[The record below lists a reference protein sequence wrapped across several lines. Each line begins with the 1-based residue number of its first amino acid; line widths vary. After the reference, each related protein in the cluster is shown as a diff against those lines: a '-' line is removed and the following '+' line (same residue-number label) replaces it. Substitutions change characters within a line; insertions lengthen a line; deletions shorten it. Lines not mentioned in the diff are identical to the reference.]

1 MKNTFLSEMKLR
13 GFISQCTDLEKLE
26 KISLKKSIKA
36 YKTWGKKKFMGKE
49 FMGQIRSTFLIKDK
63 KILNEWRNVRVKEH
77 AKEVLKTLNSAV
89 ANAENNN
96 NLDIDKL
103 FVKEA
108 YVGKS
113 LRMKRFRPM
122 SKGRAFQIIKPFSRL
137 TLVLEERL

>member
-1 MKNTFLSEMKLR
+1 MN
-13 GFISQCTDLEKLE
+13 I
-26 KISLKKSIKA
+26 LKFSNK
-36 YKTWGKKKFMGKE
+36 
-49 FMGQIRSTFLIKDK
+49 
-63 KILNEWRNVRVKEH
+63 RVS
-77 AKEVLKTLNSAV
+77 KEVLKTLNSAI

-137 TLVLEERL
+137 TLILEEAI

>member
-1 MKNTFLSEMKLR
+1 MSKEVKAVNKMIRTSSQKLNL
-13 GFISQCTDLEKLE
+13 I
-26 KISLKKSIKA
+26 
-36 YKTWGKKKFMGKE
+36 
-49 FMGQIRSTFLIKDK
+49 IKDIRK
-63 KILNEWRNVRVKEH
+63 KDINAAVNILKFSNKRVS
-77 AKEVLKTLNSAV
+77 KEVLKTLNSAV

-103 FVKEA
+103 VVKEA

-137 TLVLEERL
+137 TLVLEERA

>member
-1 MKNTFLSEMKLR
+1 MSKEVKAINKMIRTSSQKLNLIVKDIR
-13 GFISQCTDLEKLE
+13 KKDINSALN
-26 KISLKKSIKA
+26 ILKFSNK
-36 YKTWGKKKFMGKE
+36 
-49 FMGQIRSTFLIKDK
+49 
-63 KILNEWRNVRVKEH
+63 RVS
-77 AKEVLKTLNSAV
+77 KEVLKTLNSAV

-137 TLVLEERL
+137 TLVLEERI

>member
-1 MKNTFLSEMKLR
+1 MSKEVKAINKMIRTSSQKLNLIVKDIR
-13 GFISQCTDLEKLE
+13 KKDINAALN
-26 KISLKKSIKA
+26 ILKFSNK
-36 YKTWGKKKFMGKE
+36 
-49 FMGQIRSTFLIKDK
+49 
-63 KILNEWRNVRVKEH
+63 RVS
-77 AKEVLKTLNSAV
+77 KEVLKTLNSAV

-96 NLDIDKL
+96 NLDIDNL

>member
-1 MKNTFLSEMKLR
+1 MSKEVKAINKMIRTSSQKLNLIVKDIR
-13 GFISQCTDLEKLE
+13 KKDINSALN
-26 KISLKKSIKA
+26 ILKFSNK
-36 YKTWGKKKFMGKE
+36 
-49 FMGQIRSTFLIKDK
+49 
-63 KILNEWRNVRVKEH
+63 RVS
-77 AKEVLKTLNSAV
+77 KEVLKTLNSAV

-137 TLVLEERL
+137 TLILEERL

>member
-1 MKNTFLSEMKLR
+1 MYKEVKAINKMIRTSSQKLNL
-13 GFISQCTDLEKLE
+13 I
-26 KISLKKSIKA
+26 
-36 YKTWGKKKFMGKE
+36 
-49 FMGQIRSTFLIKDK
+49 IKDIRK
-63 KILNEWRNVRVKEH
+63 KDINAAVNILKFSNKRVS
-77 AKEVLKTLNSAV
+77 KEVLKTLNSAV

-103 FVKEA
+103 VVKEA

-137 TLVLEERL
+137 TLVLEERA

>member
-1 MKNTFLSEMKLR
+1 MSKEVKAINKMIRTSSQKLNLIVKDIR
-13 GFISQCTDLEKLE
+13 KKDINAALN
-26 KISLKKSIKA
+26 ILKFSNK
-36 YKTWGKKKFMGKE
+36 
-49 FMGQIRSTFLIKDK
+49 
-63 KILNEWRNVRVKEH
+63 RVS
-77 AKEVLKTLNSAV
+77 KEVLKTLNSAV

-103 FVKEA
+103 IVKEA

-137 TLVLEERL
+137 TLVLEENL

>member
-1 MKNTFLSEMKLR
+1 MSKEVKAINKMIRTSSQKLNLIVKDIR
-13 GFISQCTDLEKLE
+13 KKDINAALN
-26 KISLKKSIKA
+26 ILKFSNK
-36 YKTWGKKKFMGKE
+36 
-49 FMGQIRSTFLIKDK
+49 
-63 KILNEWRNVRVKEH
+63 RVS
-77 AKEVLKTLNSAV
+77 KEVLKTLNSAV

-108 YVGKS
+108 DVGKS

>member
-1 MKNTFLSEMKLR
+1 MSKEVKAINKMIRTSSQKLNL
-13 GFISQCTDLEKLE
+13 I
-26 KISLKKSIKA
+26 
-36 YKTWGKKKFMGKE
+36 
-49 FMGQIRSTFLIKDK
+49 IKDIRK
-63 KILNEWRNVRVKEH
+63 KDINVAVNILKFSNKRVS
-77 AKEVLKTLNSAV
+77 KEVLKTLNSAV

-103 FVKEA
+103 VVKEA

-137 TLVLEERL
+137 TLVLEERT

>member
-1 MKNTFLSEMKLR
+1 MPKEVKAINKMIRTSSQKLNLIVKDIR
-13 GFISQCTDLEKLE
+13 KKDINAALN
-26 KISLKKSIKA
+26 ILKFSNK
-36 YKTWGKKKFMGKE
+36 
-49 FMGQIRSTFLIKDK
+49 
-63 KILNEWRNVRVKEH
+63 RVS
-77 AKEVLKTLNSAV
+77 KEVLKTLNSAV

-113 LRMKRFRPM
+113 LRMTRFRPM

>member
-1 MKNTFLSEMKLR
+1 MSKEVKAINKMIRTSSQKLNLIVKDIR
-13 GFISQCTDLEKLE
+13 KKDINAALN
-26 KISLKKSIKA
+26 ILKFSNK
-36 YKTWGKKKFMGKE
+36 
-49 FMGQIRSTFLIKDK
+49 
-63 KILNEWRNVRVKEH
+63 RVS
-77 AKEVLKTLNSAV
+77 KEVLKTLYSAV

>member
-1 MKNTFLSEMKLR
+1 MSKEDKAINKMIRTSSQKLNL
-13 GFISQCTDLEKLE
+13 I
-26 KISLKKSIKA
+26 
-36 YKTWGKKKFMGKE
+36 
-49 FMGQIRSTFLIKDK
+49 IKDIRK
-63 KILNEWRNVRVKEH
+63 KDINAAVNILKFSNKRVS
-77 AKEVLKTLNSAV
+77 KEVLKTLNSAV

-103 FVKEA
+103 VVKEA

-137 TLVLEERL
+137 TLVLEERA

>member
-1 MKNTFLSEMKLR
+1 MSKEVKAINKMIRTSSQKLNLIVKDIR
-13 GFISQCTDLEKLE
+13 KKDINSAVN
-26 KISLKKSIKA
+26 ILKFSNK
-36 YKTWGKKKFMGKE
+36 
-49 FMGQIRSTFLIKDK
+49 
-63 KILNEWRNVRVKEH
+63 RVS
-77 AKEVLKTLNSAV
+77 KEVLKTLNSAI

-103 FVKEA
+103 VVKEA

-137 TLVLEERL
+137 TLILEESA

>member
-1 MKNTFLSEMKLR
+1 MSKEVRAINKMIRTSSQKLNL
-13 GFISQCTDLEKLE
+13 I
-26 KISLKKSIKA
+26 
-36 YKTWGKKKFMGKE
+36 
-49 FMGQIRSTFLIKDK
+49 IKDIRK
-63 KILNEWRNVRVKEH
+63 KDINAALNILKFSNKRVS
-77 AKEVLKTLNSAV
+77 KEVLKTLNSAV

-103 FVKEA
+103 VVKEA

-137 TLVLEERL
+137 TLVLEERT

>member
-1 MKNTFLSEMKLR
+1 MSKEVKAINKMIRTS
-13 GFISQCTDLEKLE
+13 SQELNLIVKDIRKKDINAALN
-26 KISLKKSIKA
+26 ILKFSNK
-36 YKTWGKKKFMGKE
+36 
-49 FMGQIRSTFLIKDK
+49 
-63 KILNEWRNVRVKEH
+63 RVS
-77 AKEVLKTLNSAV
+77 KEVLKTLNSAV

>member
-1 MKNTFLSEMKLR
+1 MKKLNL
-13 GFISQCTDLEKLE
+13 I
-26 KISLKKSIKA
+26 
-36 YKTWGKKKFMGKE
+36 
-49 FMGQIRSTFLIKDK
+49 IKDIRRK
-63 KILNEWRNVRVKEH
+63 DINSAVNILKFSNKRVS
-77 AKEVLKTLNSAV
+77 KEVLKTLNSAI

-137 TLVLEERL
+137 TLILEEAV

>member
-1 MKNTFLSEMKLR
+1 MSKEVKAINKMIRTSSQKLNLIVKDIR
-13 GFISQCTDLEKLE
+13 KKDIASAVN
-26 KISLKKSIKA
+26 ILKFSNK
-36 YKTWGKKKFMGKE
+36 
-49 FMGQIRSTFLIKDK
+49 
-63 KILNEWRNVRVKEH
+63 RVS
-77 AKEVLKTLNSAV
+77 KEVLKTLNSAV

-103 FVKEA
+103 VVKEA

-137 TLVLEERL
+137 TLVLEERV

>member
-1 MKNTFLSEMKLR
+1 MSKEVKAINRMIRTSSQKLNL
-13 GFISQCTDLEKLE
+13 I
-26 KISLKKSIKA
+26 
-36 YKTWGKKKFMGKE
+36 
-49 FMGQIRSTFLIKDK
+49 IKDIRK
-63 KILNEWRNVRVKEH
+63 KDINAAVNILKFSNKRVS
-77 AKEVLKTLNSAV
+77 KEVLKTLNSAV

-103 FVKEA
+103 VVKEA

-137 TLVLEERL
+137 TLVLEERV

>member
-1 MKNTFLSEMKLR
+1 MSKEVKAINKMIRTSSQKLNL
-13 GFISQCTDLEKLE
+13 I
-26 KISLKKSIKA
+26 
-36 YKTWGKKKFMGKE
+36 
-49 FMGQIRSTFLIKDK
+49 IKDIRK
-63 KILNEWRNVRVKEH
+63 KDINSAVNILKFSNKRVS
-77 AKEVLKTLNSAV
+77 KEVLKTLNSAV

-103 FVKEA
+103 VIKEA

-137 TLVLEERL
+137 TLVLEENL

>member
-1 MKNTFLSEMKLR
+1 MSKEVKAINKMIRTSSRKLNL
-13 GFISQCTDLEKLE
+13 I
-26 KISLKKSIKA
+26 
-36 YKTWGKKKFMGKE
+36 
-49 FMGQIRSTFLIKDK
+49 IKDIRK
-63 KILNEWRNVRVKEH
+63 KDINSAVNILKFSNKRVS
-77 AKEVLKTLNSAV
+77 KEVLKTLNSAV

-103 FVKEA
+103 VVKEA

-137 TLVLEERL
+137 TLVLEERA

>member
-1 MKNTFLSEMKLR
+1 MSKEVKAINKMIRTSSQKLNLIIKDIR
-13 GFISQCTDLEKLE
+13 KRD
-26 KISLKKSIKA
+26 IKA
-36 YKTWGKKKFMGKE
+36 AVNILKFSNK
-49 FMGQIRSTFLIKDK
+49 
-63 KILNEWRNVRVKEH
+63 RVS
-77 AKEVLKTLNSAV
+77 KEVLKTLNSAV

-103 FVKEA
+103 VVKEA

-137 TLVLEERL
+137 TLVLEERA

>member
-1 MKNTFLSEMKLR
+1 MSKEVKAINKMIRTSSQKLNLIVKDIR
-13 GFISQCTDLEKLE
+13 KQDINSALN
-26 KISLKKSIKA
+26 ILKFSNK
-36 YKTWGKKKFMGKE
+36 
-49 FMGQIRSTFLIKDK
+49 
-63 KILNEWRNVRVKEH
+63 RVS
-77 AKEVLKTLNSAV
+77 KEVLKTLNSAV

-137 TLVLEERL
+137 TLVLEERV

>member
-1 MKNTFLSEMKLR
+1 MSQEVKAINKMIRTSSQKLNL
-13 GFISQCTDLEKLE
+13 I
-26 KISLKKSIKA
+26 
-36 YKTWGKKKFMGKE
+36 
-49 FMGQIRSTFLIKDK
+49 IKDIRK
-63 KILNEWRNVRVKEH
+63 KDINAAVNILKFSNKRVS
-77 AKEVLKTLNSAV
+77 KEVLKTLNSAV

-103 FVKEA
+103 VVKEA

-137 TLVLEERL
+137 TLVLEERA

>member
-1 MKNTFLSEMKLR
+1 MSKEVKAINRMIRTSSQKLNL
-13 GFISQCTDLEKLE
+13 I
-26 KISLKKSIKA
+26 
-36 YKTWGKKKFMGKE
+36 
-49 FMGQIRSTFLIKDK
+49 IKDIRK
-63 KILNEWRNVRVKEH
+63 KDVNSAVNILKFSNKRVS
-77 AKEVLKTLNSAV
+77 KEVLKTLNSAV

-103 FVKEA
+103 VVKEA

-137 TLVLEERL
+137 TLVLEERT

>member
-1 MKNTFLSEMKLR
+1 
-13 GFISQCTDLEKLE
+13 
-26 KISLKKSIKA
+26 
-36 YKTWGKKKFMGKE
+36 MGKE
-49 FMGQIRSTFLIKDK
+49 VKAINKMIRTSSQKLNLIVKDIRRK
-63 KILNEWRNVRVKEH
+63 DINSALNILKFSNKRVS
-77 AKEVLKTLNSAV
+77 KEVLKTLNSAV

-103 FVKEA
+103 IVKEA

-137 TLVLEERL
+137 TLVLEEIL

>member
-1 MKNTFLSEMKLR
+1 MSKEVKAINKMIRTSSQKLNLIVKDIRKKDINTALN
-13 GFISQCTDLEKLE
+13 I
-26 KISLKKSIKA
+26 LKFSNK
-36 YKTWGKKKFMGKE
+36 
-49 FMGQIRSTFLIKDK
+49 
-63 KILNEWRNVRVKEH
+63 RVS
-77 AKEVLKTLNSAV
+77 KEVLKTLNSAV

-113 LRMKRFRPM
+113 LRMKRFIPM

-137 TLVLEERL
+137 TLVLEERV

>member
-1 MKNTFLSEMKLR
+1 MSREVKAINKMIRTSSQKLNL
-13 GFISQCTDLEKLE
+13 I
-26 KISLKKSIKA
+26 
-36 YKTWGKKKFMGKE
+36 
-49 FMGQIRSTFLIKDK
+49 IKDIRK
-63 KILNEWRNVRVKEH
+63 KDINAAVNILKFSNKRVS
-77 AKEVLKTLNSAV
+77 KEVLKTLNSAV

-103 FVKEA
+103 VVKEA

-137 TLVLEERL
+137 TLVLEERA

>member
-1 MKNTFLSEMKLR
+1 MSKEVKAINRMIRTSSQKLNLIVKDIR
-13 GFISQCTDLEKLE
+13 KKDINAALN
-26 KISLKKSIKA
+26 ILKFSNK
-36 YKTWGKKKFMGKE
+36 
-49 FMGQIRSTFLIKDK
+49 
-63 KILNEWRNVRVKEH
+63 RVS
-77 AKEVLKTLNSAV
+77 KEVLKTLNSAV

>member
-1 MKNTFLSEMKLR
+1 MSKEVKAINRMIRTSSQKLNL
-13 GFISQCTDLEKLE
+13 I
-26 KISLKKSIKA
+26 
-36 YKTWGKKKFMGKE
+36 
-49 FMGQIRSTFLIKDK
+49 IKDIRK
-63 KILNEWRNVRVKEH
+63 KDINAALNILKFSNKRVS
-77 AKEVLKTLNSAV
+77 KEVLKTLNSAV

-103 FVKEA
+103 VVKEA

-137 TLVLEERL
+137 TVVLEERA

>member
-1 MKNTFLSEMKLR
+1 MSREVKAINRMIRTSSQKLNL
-13 GFISQCTDLEKLE
+13 I
-26 KISLKKSIKA
+26 
-36 YKTWGKKKFMGKE
+36 
-49 FMGQIRSTFLIKDK
+49 IKDIRK
-63 KILNEWRNVRVKEH
+63 KDINAAVNILKFSNKRVS
-77 AKEVLKTLNSAV
+77 KEVLKTLNSAV

-103 FVKEA
+103 VVKEA

-137 TLVLEERL
+137 TVVLEERS

>member
-1 MKNTFLSEMKLR
+1 MSKEVKAINKMIRTSSQKLNL
-13 GFISQCTDLEKLE
+13 I
-26 KISLKKSIKA
+26 
-36 YKTWGKKKFMGKE
+36 
-49 FMGQIRSTFLIKDK
+49 IKDIRK
-63 KILNEWRNVRVKEH
+63 KDINAAVNILKFYKKRVS
-77 AKEVLKTLNSAV
+77 KEVLKTLNSAV

-103 FVKEA
+103 VVKEA

-137 TLVLEERL
+137 TLVLEERA

>member
-1 MKNTFLSEMKLR
+1 MSNKEVKAINKMIRTSSQKLNL
-13 GFISQCTDLEKLE
+13 I
-26 KISLKKSIKA
+26 
-36 YKTWGKKKFMGKE
+36 
-49 FMGQIRSTFLIKDK
+49 IKDIRRK
-63 KILNEWRNVRVKEH
+63 DINSDVNILKFSNKRVS
-77 AKEVLKTLNSAV
+77 KEVLKTLNSAI

-137 TLVLEERL
+137 TLILEEAV

>member
-1 MKNTFLSEMKLR
+1 MSKEVKAINKMIRTSSQKLNLIVKDIR
-13 GFISQCTDLEKLE
+13 KKDINAALN
-26 KISLKKSIKA
+26 ILKFSNK
-36 YKTWGKKKFMGKE
+36 
-49 FMGQIRSTFLIKDK
+49 
-63 KILNEWRNVRVKEH
+63 RVS
-77 AKEVLKTLNSAV
+77 KEVLKTLNSAV

-96 NLDIDKL
+96 NLDIDIL

>member
-1 MKNTFLSEMKLR
+1 MSKEVKAINKMIRTSSQKLNL
-13 GFISQCTDLEKLE
+13 I
-26 KISLKKSIKA
+26 
-36 YKTWGKKKFMGKE
+36 
-49 FMGQIRSTFLIKDK
+49 IKDIRK
-63 KILNEWRNVRVKEH
+63 KDINAAVNILIFSNKRVS
-77 AKEVLKTLNSAV
+77 KEVLKTLNSAV

-103 FVKEA
+103 VVKEA

-137 TLVLEERL
+137 TLVLEERA

>member
-1 MKNTFLSEMKLR
+1 MSKEVKAINKMIRTSSQKLNL
-13 GFISQCTDLEKLE
+13 I
-26 KISLKKSIKA
+26 
-36 YKTWGKKKFMGKE
+36 
-49 FMGQIRSTFLIKDK
+49 IKDIRK
-63 KILNEWRNVRVKEH
+63 KDINAAVNILKFSNKRVS
-77 AKEVLKTLNSAV
+77 KEVLKTLNSAV

-103 FVKEA
+103 VVREA

-137 TLVLEERL
+137 TLVLEERA